1 MRPLDVVFPCDYRL
15 LISYDLERP
24 FSIDELPYANHV
36 RRLPAFLPTSS
47 ASDIESHLSRA
58 FLSLLDLAIS
68 TYRRDPTPDGAQP
81 NGKAFKSSLSYNVII
96 TLDHMYVIPRKFETY
111 TLKETGETLS
121 INAMGFAGCL
131 LVKSERELDA
141 LLKEEPGAILSGV
154 GCQSI
159 HDQQCEG
166 ACSL

>member
-1 MRPLDVVFPCDYRL
+1 MSCHA
-15 LISYDLERP
+15 ERP
-24 FSIDELPYANHV
+24 FSIDDLPYANHV
-36 RRLPAFLPTSS
+36 RRLPAFLPTSP
-47 ASDIESHLSRA
+47 ASDIEPHLSRA

-68 TYRRDPTPDGAQP
+68 TYRRDPTPEGAQS
-81 NGKAFKSSLSYNVII
+81 NGKPFKSSLSYNVIM

-131 LVKSERELDA
+131 LVKSEREFEA
-141 LLKEEPGAILSGV
+141 VVQEGVGKILSDV
-154 GCQSI
+154 GCNSI